1 MRRTTDQNRWVSS
14 ELNPSYST
22 EVESTLLQSSYS
34 GHRKNSFVE
43 RNAAYALRALLLAI
57 DSRTGRVCPLSARRC
72 RSGLRRHRARAERN
86 GCDDAPDGKS
96 VGK

>member
-14 ELNPSYST
+14 ELTPSYST
-22 EVESTLLQSSYS
+22 GRVYVVTIIVA

-57 DSRTGRVCPLSARRC
+57 DSRTRRVCPPSARRC
-72 RSGLRRHRARAERN
+72 RSGLRRRRARAERN